1 MEHGVTTLHRKKR
14 KFILTGSL
22 VLDDFAAYKNLY

>member
-1 MEHGVTTLHRKKR
+1 MERGVTTLHRKKC

-22 VLDDFAAYKNLY
+22 VLGGFAAYENL